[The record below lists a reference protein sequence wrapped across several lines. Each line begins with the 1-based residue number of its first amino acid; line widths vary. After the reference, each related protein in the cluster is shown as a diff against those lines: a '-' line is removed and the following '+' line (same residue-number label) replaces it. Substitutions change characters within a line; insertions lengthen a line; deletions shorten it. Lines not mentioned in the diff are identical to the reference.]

1 MIKHA
6 GGYKSNTKQ
15 ERHTRENNSN
25 INSDK
30 NNDKK
35 TNRLQENKTVT
46 KILIMLGILKYI
58 DDPYES
64 PSQHLLVQRQQQKY

>member
-1 MIKHA
+1 MI
-6 GGYKSNTKQ
+6 
-15 ERHTRENNSN
+15 
-25 INSDK
+25 
-30 NNDKK
+30 KK

-64 PSQHLLVQRQQQKY
+64 PSQHLLVQRQQWKH

>member
-1 MIKHA
+1 MI
-6 GGYKSNTKQ
+6 
-15 ERHTRENNSN
+15 
-25 INSDK
+25 
-30 NNDKK
+30 KK

-64 PSQHLLVQRQQQKY
+64 PSQHLLVQAIETLENGAKYVRS